1 MKRVLLSLL
10 IFFTYFPSLHAQ
22 QSNQGPNK
30 RPKDKPAKP
39 LSEKLYFGGGLGAS
53 FGTYTRLALY
63 PLVGIR
69 HSEKFRTGVQLGYEY
84 INDKRYFPSYEASN
98 YGMSLFA
105 EYNIIP
111 QIYLHAE
118 PALYNYQ
125 SYYLTDKDR
134 VWVPFFYVGGGVAQP
149 VGGNSFMYVQVKFD
163 LIQDINSPYASWA
176 PFYDVG
182 IRVGL

>member
-1 MKRVLLSLL
+1 MKKAILFQLIIVVLFINLNAQETNQNSN
-10 IFFTYFPSLHAQ
+10 TPSGKK
-22 QSNQGPNK
+22 QG
-30 RPKDKPAKP
+30 KP

-84 INDKRYFPSYEASN
+84 INDKRYIPGYEASN

-134 VWVPFFYVGGGVAQP
+134 VWVPFFYIGGGVAQP
-149 VGGNSFMYVQVKFD
+149 IGGNSFMYVQVKFD